1 MTQQSAQRIAARA
14 RQLVPKDTHETE
26 EHIEVVKGGPF
37 TFHVISTRPSTDAEF
52 DVPTYLETKV
62 QPYLRP
68 ALEEEREPY
77 LAALVGILDGL
88 V

>member
-1 MTQQSAQRIAARA
+1 MTQQSANRIAARA
-14 RQLVPKDTHETE
+14 KQLVAKDSGETQD
-26 EHIEVVKGGPF
+26 HIEVVKVGPF
-37 TFHVISTRPSTDAEF
+37 TCHVISTRPSTDAQF

-68 ALEEEREPY
+68 ALEEERGPY
-77 LAALVGILDGL
+77 LSALAGIMDGL